1 MRGQSANSKRYILN
15 RGVPSASWFPER
27 RDDAN
32 RWVSRPRDGEESVD
46 LELETIVLIT
56 ILAFVF
62 QYTDASL
69 GMGYGTSLT
78 PLLLVIGFG
87 LFEIVPAL
95 LLSQFITGMVGG
107 LFHQYFGNVDLSVGS
122 RDLRITG
129 ILTLFSIIGVAISVV
144 AFVSVPEVYI
154 QLYIGILVL
163 CIGAVILLTFERTF
177 VLTMKKIMGLGL
189 FAAFNKGLS
198 GGGYG
203 PIATGGQILSGV
215 HSKSAIGIAS
225 VAEGLTSAVGAVLFF
240 FFVPAAQW
248 GLVPWLLLGG
258 LVSVPAA
265 AFTVKKIHARNL
277 RVMVGI
283 AICALGIVT
292 LAKVAFGWAG

>member
-1 MRGQSANSKRYILN
+1 M
-15 RGVPSASWFPER
+15 
-27 RDDAN
+27 
-32 RWVSRPRDGEESVD
+32 
-46 LELETIVLIT
+46 ELGYETIALVT

-78 PLLLVIGFG
+78 PLLLVVGFG
-87 LFEIVPAL
+87 LLEIVPAL
-95 LLSQFITGMVGG
+95 LLSQFVTGIVGG
-107 LFHQYFGNVDLSVGS
+107 LFHHYFENVDLRVGS
-122 RDLRITG
+122 TDLKITG
-129 ILTLFSIIGVAISVV
+129 ILTFFSIIGVAASGI
-144 AFVSVPEVYI
+144 AFVSVAEAYI
-154 QLYIGILVL
+154 EAYIGILVL
-163 CIGAVILLTFERTF
+163 SIGIVVLVTFGRTF
-177 VLTMKKIMGLGL
+177 VLTMRKIVFLGL
-189 FAAFNKGLS
+189 FAAFNKGIS

-215 HSKSAIGIAS
+215 HSKSAIGIGA
-225 VAEGLTSAVGAVLFF
+225 VAEGLTSAVGAVMFFLFI
-240 FFVPAAQW
+240 PGAQW

-283 AICALGIVT
+283 AICALGVIT
-292 LAKVAFGWAG
+292 LIQVASEWLV